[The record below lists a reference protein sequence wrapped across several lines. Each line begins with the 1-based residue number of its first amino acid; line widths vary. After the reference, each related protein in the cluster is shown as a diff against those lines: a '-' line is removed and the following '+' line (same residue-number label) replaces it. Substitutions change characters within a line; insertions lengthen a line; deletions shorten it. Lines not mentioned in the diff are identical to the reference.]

1 MPEYQ
6 LVRRRIDNYLRWRF
20 HFVEGCMRRIDALIF
35 RELISAQVQR
45 QVSGS
50 LVEIGVH
57 FGRSFFVLA
66 SGRSASEKSLAI
78 DLFENDALYTG
89 RPGLG
94 RSVGFF
100 RNCRKLGFQLSEAE
114 VLKGS
119 SLQVTPNEIRCR
131 VGPVRFFS
139 IDGGHMYEHVANDL
153 FLAQKLMVPG
163 GIISVDDFS
172 TPLWPEVP
180 IATFDWLRL
189 APCPFVPFLATKDK
203 LYLCTPE
210 YVSLYTNLIARNPG
224 LHSSLVRKISLLGH
238 QVLVLDSP
246 IISRT
251 AELLVSM
258 LISAAR
264 RLSLPKTQLAPV
276 HVSTPHTREAHA
288 ASERLTVPAE
298 R

>member
-189 APCPFVPFLATKDK
+189 APLSLSWPLRTSSISARRNTFPYTPISSPGIPA
-203 LYLCTPE
+203 CTPAWFE
-210 YVSLYTNLIARNPG
+210 KSLCLAIRFSSWIPQSSPG
-224 LHSSLVRKISLLGH
+224 PPSCW
-238 QVLVLDSP
+238 
-246 IISRT
+246 
-251 AELLVSM
+251 
-258 LISAAR
+258 
-264 RLSLPKTQLAPV
+264 
-276 HVSTPHTREAHA
+276 
-288 ASERLTVPAE
+288 
-298 R
+298 